1 MLWGL
6 RRGAKTEEE
15 TLELTVEG
23 RIRAHSGNLTRMVIT
38 QKLAVCA
45 GHGDVRG
52 EDLSQMVP
60 LACCP

>member
-6 RRGAKTEEE
+6 RRGAKT
-15 TLELTVEG
+15 LELTVEG
-23 RIRAHSGNLTRMVIT
+23 RIGAHSGNLTRMVIT

-60 LACCP
+60 LACCL